1 MLYAYLSAFMV
12 GHVPQLSVFHA
23 SFRPLAVKPGR
34 QQQQQQTYIQINPRL
49 KALTHSHLAW
59 AVLDK
64 SSITTPNT
72 STTAA
77 TTTIPGST
85 APSST
90 SHTPSTSNTLGLEF
104 NMTSMQ
110 AWAASSLLFDHL
122 LRCQRQ
128 QQRSHSFPFHLGQA
142 AGPPQLSCSPMAS
155 VAELRHPQARALL
168 QLLARVWVAHAP
180 AEKDLAEQLR
190 QGGGG
195 SGMNDGTAAGSSDG
209 SSNSGSGFTAS
220 IGRAFGNSAGQGGSM
235 GEGSFW
241 KPGAP
246 QAQCEAPG
254 TAVRLMRCC
263 FTAEFCAQHRL
274 LQQLHAVKPG
284 GNQGCTHDLLL
295 LHS

>member
-1 MLYAYLSAFMV
+1 MLYACLSAFMI
-12 GHVPQLSVFHA
+12 GHGPQLSVHNLRFHA

-34 QQQQQQTYIQINPRL
+34 QQQQQQTNIQINPRL

-64 SSITTPNT
+64 SSITTPN

-77 TTTIPGST
+77 ATTAIPGST
-85 APSST
+85 PPSST
-90 SHTPSTSNTLGLEF
+90 SHTPSTSDALGLEF

-128 QQRSHSFPFHLGQA
+128 QQRSHTFFHLGQA

-168 QLLARVWVAHAP
+168 QLLARLWVAHAP

-190 QGGGG
+190 RGSGG
-195 SGMNDGTAAGSSDG
+195 SGMNGGNAAGGSDS
-209 SSNSGSGFTAS
+209 SSNSDNGFTAG
-220 IGRAFGNSAGQGGSM
+220 IGKASGNSAGRGSSM

-241 KPGAP
+241 KPGA
-246 QAQCEAPG
+246 
-254 TAVRLMRCC
+254 L
-263 FTAEFCAQHRL
+263 
-274 LQQLHAVKPG
+274 
-284 GNQGCTHDLLL
+284 
-295 LHS
+295 